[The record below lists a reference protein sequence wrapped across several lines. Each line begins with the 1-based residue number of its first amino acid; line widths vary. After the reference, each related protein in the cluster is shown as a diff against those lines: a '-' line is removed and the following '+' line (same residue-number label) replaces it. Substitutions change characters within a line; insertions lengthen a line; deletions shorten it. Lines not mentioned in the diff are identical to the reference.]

1 MVLQCA
7 RKELKKGMGRKDSP
21 NDWEDREWRRRG
33 GGEYREEIFS
43 RDRCRYF

>member
-7 RKELKKGMGRKDSP
+7 RKELKNEMGRKDSP
-21 NDWEDREWRRRG
+21 NDWEDRGWRD

-43 RDRCRYF
+43 KDRCRYF